1 MDMTKFED
9 VDDPGFLAVAGELRR
24 WCRELSSSSLGASR
38 VSATGHH
45 AQPGDQ
51 GGPQCRYMTLG
62 RGSSSDYRIVVV
74 PYASNADF
82 VGRSSIMEKL
92 KEMLSPNH
100 GRPKTTHQVRVALH
114 GLGGIGYVLR
124 SP

>member
-24 WCRELSSSSLGASR
+24 WCRELSSSSPSGAR
-38 VSATGHH
+38 VSTIGQH
-45 AQPGDQ
+45 AQPVHQ
-51 GGPQCRYMTLG
+51 GGPQCTYMKLG
-62 RGSSSDYRIVVV
+62 GGSSSDYRIVVV

-92 KEMLSPNH
+92 KEMLSPSH
-100 GRPKTTHQVRVALH
+100 CRKKTTHHVRVALH
-114 GLGGIGYVLR
+114 GLGGIGYVL
-124 SP
+124 S